1 MERVQDMKQRLEVYL
16 KARFPQR
23 KELSVV
29 EMERPTIGVS
39 HENYLVTVSWREAQG
54 PVSENLYIRMEPGF
68 GRTVEDYD
76 FTPQYE
82 ALKIL
87 YETEVPVPKVHW
99 VETDDK
105 LLGRPFGVMEK
116 LEGEV
121 LITSFREHPEHQEQL
136 RKDYVETIAK
146 MHGLDWQA
154 LDLSFL
160 GVPETDYHRAEETLT
175 MMEERIDAIQYA
187 PQPVMAELFSW
198 LKGNI
203 PRAERT
209 TFCHGDCHIGNF
221 FARDGRII
229 AVLDWESAS
238 IGDPMLDLGWSCM
251 MMRLVYRDFWDEAEF
266 IRAYEE
272 AAGVQV
278 NKESLFF
285 WEILAFVRLILVG
298 FIGIRTGLESED
310 LDMRQLGIWP
320 VLVPL
325 LQDGMARML
334 GF

>member
-1 MERVQDMKQRLEVYL
+1 METAQDMKQRLEAYL

-23 KELSVV
+23 RELSVV
-29 EMERPTIGVS
+29 EMERPTMGVS
-39 HENYLVTVSWREAQG
+39 HQNYLVTVSWREAQS

-68 GRTVEDYD
+68 GRTVEEYD

-87 YETEVPVPKVHW
+87 HGTEVPVPKVHW

-105 LLGRPFGVMEK
+105 LLGRPFGVLEK

-121 LITSFREHPEHQEQL
+121 LATFYRNNPEHQAQL
-136 RKDYVETIAK
+136 RKDYVEIIAK

-154 LDLSFL
+154 LNLSFL
-160 GVPETDYHRAEETLT
+160 GVPETDRQRAEETIV
-175 MMEERIDAIQYA
+175 MMEERVEALQYA

-198 LKGNI
+198 LKGNV
-203 PRAERT
+203 PPCERT
-209 TFCHGDCHIGNF
+209 TFCHGDCHTGNF

-238 IGDPMLDLGWSCM
+238 IGDPMLDIGWSCM
-251 MMRLVYRDFWDEAEF
+251 MMRVVFRDFWDETEF

-272 AAGVQV
+272 ASGVKV
-278 NKESLFF
+278 NGESLFF
-285 WEILAFVRLILVG
+285 WELLAFVRLILVG
-298 FIGIRTGLESED
+298 LIGVRTGLESED

-320 VLVPL
+320 VLVPM